1 MVEWVHMDKAP
12 KFDENKS
19 KADEPKND
27 IQFRAVSLRTGM
39 SARPFPETLSK
50 KLVQDYASTIDTLMQ
65 KIQKVKVFNAF
76 DSFFRKSEAPIDT
89 GVIDRLREEKKIL
102 IRDIHTDAQQFI
114 VSVPPSFDLEIK
126 LLEEQQ
132 NLLTLSMQLFELES
146 QVEYLT
152 PDARIATLETIIDDL
167 RREKDFIDQYKYMF
181 ATTDLKN
188 N

>member
-1 MVEWVHMDKAP
+1 MDKAP
-12 KFDENKS
+12 KFDEKKS
-19 KADEPKND
+19 NADEPKND

-65 KIQKVKVFNAF
+65 KFQKVQVINAF
-76 DSFFRKSEAPIDT
+76 DYLTHKTEFPIDA
-89 GVIDRLREEKKIL
+89 GVIERLREQKTLLLKDMHADAKQL
-102 IRDIHTDAQQFI
+102 II
-114 VSVPPSFDLEIK
+114 SVRPSFDLEIK

-132 NLLTLSMQLFELES
+132 NFLTLSMQLFELES

-181 ATTDLKN
+181 ATTDPKN